1 MIGPKVRLIALIEH
15 VVVEALEEATSEWF
29 LMLLV
34 LLAISTRKDVVH
46 LSKGSPATENV
57 LEWIIASKYPVE
69 EVILLTLTTL
79 IEREI

>member
-15 VVVEALEEATSEWF
+15 IVIKTLEEATSKWF
-29 LMLLV
+29 LMLV

-57 LEWIIASKYPVE
+57 LKWIIASKYPVE